1 MAEITIPKETQRFIV
16 AMTLIIGFLAS
27 FLYIF
32 HTTGDLEIARTVLS
46 VLSGAVSAVIGY
58 FFGAKSMEVRK

>member
-16 AMTLIIGFLAS
+16 AITLIIGFLAS

-32 HTTGDLEIARTVLS
+32 HTT
-46 VLSGAVSAVIGY
+46 
-58 FFGAKSMEVRK
+58 K